1 MKAKKNEET
10 PILDRLIPYMLSNYN
25 YTSGKGLMHG
35 KMGGVLF
42 FSLYSKFS
50 GNEIYVDYADM
61 LMEDIYESLNRDMTV
76 GFEVGLCGIG
86 WCIEYM
92 VRNGLIEGN
101 TDEALEDIDRRVM
114 EWDPVRIQD
123 YSFDSGLEGILYYV
137 IARMKSFERTTTPQP
152 FDRNYLSRLHDTVNR
167 PEYKDNIIPGLAEE
181 FNRIMLGKVDFET
194 KPSIPD
200 FFFKNLPQD
209 IKSISDYPLG
219 ILKGLT
225 GVAIKEITK

>member
-1 MKAKKNEET
+1 MTQKLPLME
-10 PILDRLIPYMLSNYN
+10 RLLPYLLSNYN
-25 YTSGKGLMHG
+25 YASGKGLMHG

-42 FSLYSKFS
+42 FSLYSKRS
-50 GNEIYVDYADM
+50 GNEIYVDYANM

-114 EWDPVRIQD
+114 EWDPALIRD
-123 YSFDSGLEGILYYV
+123 YSFDSGMEGILYYV
-137 IARMKSFERTTTPQP
+137 IARMKSFERTATPQP
-152 FDRNYLSRLHDTVNR
+152 FDRDYLGRLHDAVKH
-167 PEYKDNIIPGLAEE
+167 PEYKDRRIPGLAEE
-181 FNRIMLGKVDFET
+181 FNRIMLCNIDFET

-200 FFFKNLPQD
+200 FFFKDLPQD

-225 GVAIKEITK
+225 GVAIKEIIR